1 MESSDPR
8 LMIDRAAM
16 RPMQIVAV
24 TLCVVLNALDG
35 FDVLAI
41 SFASPGIAA
50 EWHVEHA
57 ALGWLLAM
65 ELFGMAAG
73 SVLLGHV
80 ADRIGRRPTTLLCLT
95 MMTAGMAGAALAS
108 GVEMLAVVRLCTGLG
123 IGGMLACINAMA
135 AEYSNARNRAL
146 AVTVMAAGYPA
157 GAIIGGS
164 VAALLL
170 AHGGWRD
177 IFTFGAIATAALL
190 PLVWWLLPESI
201 GFLMRKRPANAL
213 ARINVALR
221 RLGHETVAALAPVE
235 ERHRVTFG
243 ELFRADLIARTGWLT
258 IAYFAHITTF
268 YFILK
273 WVPKIVVDLGHAPSA
288 GERRAGVGECRRS
301 QRGAAVQP
309 VHAPLVAMAAA
320 RDRTRGLRDHG
331 RRLRPRDRQPG
342 SAEPGRGKRGF
353 LRECGR
359 GLPLCP
365 DGGDLP
371 RAASGGRYRLRDR
384 DRPWRRGDRAGHSR
398 RSVRRRLRPRAGGA
412 VHGAGIGRCG
422 DRTAST
428 ARGRPSAGIG
438 LKSRAAFGQSAQ

>member
-24 TLCVVLNALDG
+24 ALCVVLNALDG

-57 ALGWLLAM
+57 ALGLLLAM

-80 ADRIGRRPTTLLCLT
+80 ADRIGRRPTILLCLA
-95 MMTAGMAGAALAS
+95 MMAGGMAGAALAS
-108 GVEMLAVVRLCTGLG
+108 GVQMLAVVRLCTGLG

-135 AEYSNARNRAL
+135 AEYANARNRAL

-164 VAALLL
+164 VASLLL

-190 PLVWWLLPESI
+190 PLAWWLLPESI
-201 GFLMRKRPANAL
+201 GFLMRKRPADAL
-213 ARINVALR
+213 ARINAALR
-221 RLGHETVAALAPVE
+221 RLGHEIVAALPQVE
-235 ERHRVTFG
+235 ERHRAAFG
-243 ELFRADLIARTGWLT
+243 ELFKSGLLARTGWLT
-258 IAYFAHITTF
+258 LAYFAHITTF

-288 GERRAGVGECRRS
+288 ASGVLVWANVGGLSGALLFSLLTRRWSLWRLLAIALVGS
-301 QRGAAVQP
+301 AIMVTVFGHATASLGQLSLAAGAAGFFANAAVVCLYALMAEIFPVQ
-309 VHAPLVAMAAA
+309 L
-320 RDRTRGLRDHG
+320 
-331 RRLRPRDRQPG
+331 
-342 SAEPGRGKRGF
+342 
-353 LRECGR
+353 
-359 GLPLCP
+359 
-365 DGGDLP
+365 
-371 RAASGGRYRLRDR
+371 
-384 DRPWRRGDRAGHSR
+384 
-398 RSVRRRLRPRAGGA
+398 RAGGTGFVIGVGRGGA
-412 VHGAGIGRCG
+412 AIAPVIAGALFGAGFGLAQVALCMALGSVVAALALLRL
-422 DRTAST
+422 
-428 ARGRPSAGIG
+428 RGATRQP
-438 LKSRAAFGQSAQ
+438 AFA